1 MQAILRPLVRALI
14 PALLLSAVAGCS
26 NPPYARGSLEALYP
40 QPPRPVLHDLT
51 VDGRNLHYAE
61 MAGADAG
68 PRIIFIHGSPG
79 DWQAYA
85 KYLSRPEL
93 QKFGPLIA
101 VDRPG
106 YGGSGAHRMVPS
118 LAGQARLLAP
128 LLDDPHGPVI
138 LVGHSLGGPI
148 AAKLAMDYPDK
159 VRGVL
164 MIAGSVDPELE
175 YPRWYNHAARYA
187 VVRWLIPTELSDS
200 NLEIYG
206 LQAEL
211 KAMEPGWKTLRAP
224 VTVVQGMQDELV
236 DPRTADYVD
245 QQMGDRPHSIVRVP
259 DIGHFVIW
267 DRMDTVI
274 KALTG
279 LIAETAAADAPATAV
294 VPAPTT
300 PP

>member
-1 MQAILRPLVRALI
+1 MRVPLVSFVLASS
-14 PALLLSAVAGCS
+14 LLMTACS
-26 NPPYARGSLEALYP
+26 NPPYVRGSLETLYP
-40 QPPRPVLHDLT
+40 APPRPVLEDLT
-51 VDGRNLHYAE
+51 VEGRNIHYAR

-68 PRIIFIHGSPG
+68 PRIVFIHGSPG

-85 KYLSRPEL
+85 KYLARPEL

-106 YGGSGAHRMVPS
+106 YGGSDAHQMVPA
-118 LAGQARLLAP
+118 LADQARLLSP

-138 LVGHSLGGPI
+138 VVGHSLGGPI

-175 YPRWYNHAARYA
+175 YPRWYNRAARYA
-187 VVRWLIPTELSDS
+187 VVRWLIPRELSDS

-211 KAMEPGWKTLRAP
+211 KAMEPGWATLHAP
-224 VTVVQGMQDELV
+224 VTVVQGMKDELV

-245 QQMGDRPHSIVRVP
+245 QQLAGKPHTVIRVP

-267 DRMDTVI
+267 QRMDIVV
-274 KALTG
+274 KALTD
-279 LIAETAAADAPATAV
+279 LIDQTAMPLPAASPR
-294 VPAPTT
+294 P
-300 PP
+300 